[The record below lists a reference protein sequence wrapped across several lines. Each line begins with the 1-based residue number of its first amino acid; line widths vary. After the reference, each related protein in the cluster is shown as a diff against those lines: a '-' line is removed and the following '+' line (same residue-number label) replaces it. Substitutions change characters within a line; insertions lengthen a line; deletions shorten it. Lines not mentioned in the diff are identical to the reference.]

1 MRSRHSTA
9 RALVLAFLV
18 ASSAACDDDYLRRGE
33 ISDVVDTLTV
43 TIPAVFQVNVP
54 STVTVHTYRGSCV
67 EFGRT
72 DAEVIGLT
80 ATIEPYDWVRG
91 TLCTGPL
98 STIAHPVQLVFA
110 QPGTAT
116 LRFVGLDWRDSVVT
130 IERSAPVTN

>member
-1 MRSRHSTA
+1 MRACRKPWFGAS
-9 RALVLAFLV
+9 VLAARQPLV
-18 ASSAACDDDYLRRGE
+18 GGE
-33 ISDVVDTLTV
+33 REE
-43 TIPAVFQVNVP
+43 NVP

-91 TLCTGPL
+91 TLCTGPV